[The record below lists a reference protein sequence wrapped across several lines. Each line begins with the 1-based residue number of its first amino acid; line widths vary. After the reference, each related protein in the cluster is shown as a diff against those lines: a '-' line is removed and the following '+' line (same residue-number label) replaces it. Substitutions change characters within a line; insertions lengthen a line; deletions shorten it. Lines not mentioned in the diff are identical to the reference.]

1 MNLRYNIIF
10 FLSFFPIFIIKSNLN
25 FSELF
30 FVSTFFLILC
40 FFNFFFLKIL
50 RNKKNIYKIIYQ
62 SLIIVYGL
70 DNHLGL
76 FNGLVQANI
85 GFFLKHFDIVY
96 IPSLLILLVLFI
108 ILYFLILK
116 LDESKI
122 SKIFITTLL
131 TLFVFNIFDDSKSYK
146 KVPYF
151 EKVNTQ
157 IFDQTTFVMLW
168 DEMSGFDSLSSKS
181 DEGIQ
186 VNENFEKLFQ
196 KFNFDYHT
204 RSYSISKNS
213 VTSITSLV
221 NFKEEF
227 KSKDKKLVKPSKNYF
242 SEYEINENLFFEK
255 FNSISVIQNMHL
267 NFCNHDNVFKCYQYN
282 PFGLDIINAEIDL
295 FSNIISIWSL
305 NGSIFGK
312 SVWRFLKQFNFI
324 TSTLEPEGEKL
335 FIKNILNFTSKDLSS
350 KKYDLVFMHLLVPHK
365 PYGFNEKCQYVAK
378 LSNLNI
384 FMPKSENI
392 KQHNIERNC
401 VIKFIDQFLK
411 EINLID
417 NLRIIILSDHG
428 SRITNEDNS
437 ALSTIF
443 AYKNFKKNTS
453 NRITDKLSIQSIFKK
468 IYNE

>member
-1 MNLRYNIIF
+1 
-10 FLSFFPIFIIKSNLN
+10 
-25 FSELF
+25 
-30 FVSTFFLILC
+30 
-40 FFNFFFLKIL
+40 
-50 RNKKNIYKIIYQ
+50 
-62 SLIIVYGL
+62 
-70 DNHLGL
+70 
-76 FNGLVQANI
+76 
-85 GFFLKHFDIVY
+85 
-96 IPSLLILLVLFI
+96 
-108 ILYFLILK
+108 
-116 LDESKI
+116 
-122 SKIFITTLL
+122 
-131 TLFVFNIFDDSKSYK
+131 
-146 KVPYF
+146 
-151 EKVNTQ
+151 
-157 IFDQTTFVMLW
+157 MLW

-181 DEGIQ
+181 DKGIQ

-411 EINLID
+411 EINLMEKENIRLNQEKFLKENGD
-417 NLRIIILSDHG
+417 VIVFIR
-428 SRITNEDNS
+428 
-437 ALSTIF
+437 
-443 AYKNFKKNTS
+443 K
-453 NRITDKLSIQSIFKK
+453 
-468 IYNE
+468 